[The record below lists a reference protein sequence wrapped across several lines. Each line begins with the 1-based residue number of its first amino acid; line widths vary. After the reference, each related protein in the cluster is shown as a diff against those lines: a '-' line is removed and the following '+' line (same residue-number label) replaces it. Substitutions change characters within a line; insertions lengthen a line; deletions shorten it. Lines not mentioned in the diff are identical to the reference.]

1 MKRFADF
8 EKDKCCQVP
17 VKSEAEGNAFPVNA
31 SQAFCAGFVAC
42 FLILAPIALAL
53 AFFFFK

>member
-1 MKRFADF
+1 MKRFTDF
-8 EKDKCCQVP
+8 EKNKCCQVP
-17 VKSEAEGNAFPVNA
+17 VRSEAEGKALSVNA